1 MAMDKPKKDRPRGVM
16 PISEHDRPP
25 RPESDPTRVLDG
37 WRPDADAAPFDPTRV
52 LDGWKPEVARDARRL
67 DPALPLIDI
76 VAAPAAPEPGA
87 GGAVLDELNLGA
99 VARSGRA
106 DRWNRG
112 DAGDITD
119 IEAVWKPGSDVSRSA
134 NESSLRPGA
143 DDEPLTVWRKPG
155 VARLLAH
162 WKPGAWVGAARRV
175 FGAVSQVHSTP
186 EGPIVDTFAPHLLLA
201 LWAPQGIDTPFLAR
215 WPQRLLLSAVDAED
229 AGEELLKH
237 LPADAELWLAEH
249 DIDWALAGEAVLLHD
264 PGLRDFQLKELRA
277 FIESERQ
284 ANYER
289 LNQAYRLPAAGQP
302 IERV

>member
-1 MAMDKPKKDRPRGVM
+1 MDKPKNDRPRHVV

-25 RPESDPTRVLDG
+25 RPEVDPTRVLDG
-37 WRPDADAAPFDPTRV
+37 WRPDAGAQPFDPTRV

-67 DPALPLIDI
+67 DPSLPLID
-76 VAAPAAPEPGA
+76 VLSPSAPVSSSAQ
-87 GGAVLDELNLGA
+87 GAVLDELNLGA

-106 DRWNRG
+106 DKWHRG
-112 DAGDITD
+112 EPGDVTD
-119 IEAVWKPGSDVSRSA
+119 IEAVWKPGSDVSEA
-134 NESSLRPGA
+134 AHGSSLRQHGA
-143 DDEPLTVWRKPG
+143 DDEPLTVWRKAG
-155 VARLLAH
+155 VARLLPQ
-162 WKPGAWVGAARRV
+162 WKPGAWVGALRRV

-186 EGPIVDTFAPHLLLA
+186 DGPIVDTFAPHVLLA
-201 LWAPQGIDTPFLAR
+201 LWPPLGTQMPLLSR
-215 WPQRLLLSAVDAED
+215 WPQRLLLSAVHPDD
-229 AGEELLKH
+229 AGEALLQL

-277 FIESERQ
+277 FVDAERQ
-284 ANYER
+284 ANWDR